1 MECDENLQ
9 NLTSFKHEGDVLK
22 AEVELILMAGAGLL
36 PRSFLSHASGHPA
49 PPSALVFRPDTPP
62 LSTA

>member
-9 NLTSFKHEGDVLK
+9 NLTSFKHEGDVPK
-22 AEVELILMAGAGLL
+22 AEVELILMAGLL

-62 LSTA
+62 LSTAK